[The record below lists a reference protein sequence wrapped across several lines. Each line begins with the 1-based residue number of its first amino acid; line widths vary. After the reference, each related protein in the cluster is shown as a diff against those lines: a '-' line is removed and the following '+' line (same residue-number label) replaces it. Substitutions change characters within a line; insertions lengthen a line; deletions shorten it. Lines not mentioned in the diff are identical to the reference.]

1 MKLQEIVNNIEGIKI
16 RLNYDNSKI
25 AKVELDKTNLT
36 MNLDSNE
43 TLIARVRP
51 DDTTMDKTLVWQSS
65 NPSIV
70 SVDQNGNLTAHK
82 IGKTTVTVT
91 TINGLSA
98 SCEVKVIIPITE
110 VKLDKTKVTLEKA
123 DTTTLKTTIFPE
135 NTTEDKTI
143 TWSSENE
150 NVAKVD
156 QNGKITAVDV
166 GTTNI
171 VATTSNGITAKCSVT
186 VTSKITDVS
195 LNKTTLEIEKSESET
210 LVATI
215 DPENTT
221 DDKTLTWTTS
231 DKEVAEVDSNG
242 KVTGKSEG
250 TATITVKTSNGLT
263 ASCKVTVTKQIPS
276 INYQAHVQD
285 TGWQTSKKDGEMA
298 GTTDQKK
305 RMEAIKISL
314 SDTSSYSGKVEYRAH
329 VQDIGWQDWVS
340 DGILSGTENQSKQI
354 EAIEIKLT
362 GDIAE
367 TYDIYYR
374 VHVQELGWMD
384 WAKNG
389 ASAGTAGYSY
399 RIEAIEIRLVEKGKE
414 APGATDKPFVQ
425 HYVKYSTHV
434 QDYGWMNKVYD
445 GSISGT
451 EGESKRLEAITIN
464 LDNAPYEGKIRYQV
478 HVQDIGWQSWRED
491 GASAGTT
498 NQKKR
503 LEAIKIKL
511 TEE

>member
-1 MKLQEIVNNIEGIKI
+1 MLIRAKLFQFSL
-16 RLNYDNSKI
+16 RLLPTS
-25 AKVELDKTNLT
+25 DK
-36 MNLDSNE
+36 
-43 TLIARVRP
+43 
-51 DDTTMDKTLVWQSS
+51 
-65 NPSIV
+65 
-70 SVDQNGNLTAHK
+70 
-82 IGKTTVTVT
+82 
-91 TINGLSA
+91 
-98 SCEVKVIIPITE
+98 
-110 VKLDKTKVTLEKA
+110 
-123 DTTTLKTTIFPE
+123 
-135 NTTEDKTI
+135 
-143 TWSSENE
+143 
-150 NVAKVD
+150 
-156 QNGKITAVDV
+156 
-166 GTTNI
+166 
-171 VATTSNGITAKCSVT
+171 
-186 VTSKITDVS
+186 
-195 LNKTTLEIEKSESET
+195 
-210 LVATI
+210 
-215 DPENTT
+215 
-221 DDKTLTWTTS
+221 LTWTTS
-231 DKEVAEVDSNG
+231 NKEVAEVDSNG

-285 TGWQTSKKDGEMA
+285 IGWQTSKKDGEMA

-445 GSISGT
+445 GNISGT

-511 TEE
+511 TEEMEEKYDIYYRVHCQDYGWLGWAKNGASAGSEGESKRLEAIQIVFVEKGGKAPGSTDGAFHKK